1 MDKFTTEEREMKI
14 GRFIEVCKRRRLKV
28 KTDESKV
35 MVLGEE
41 EGSICKVFVVGT
53 RLEYASEFMN
63 SVHEFAES
71 GTDGSEYRRKVASGG
86 KV

>member
-1 MDKFTTEEREMKI
+1 
-14 GRFIEVCKRRRLKV
+14 
-28 KTDESKV
+28 

-63 SVHEFAES
+63 SMHEFAES
-71 GTDGSEYRRKVASGG
+71 GTDGSEYRRKVASGR